1 MLDNQYSR
9 VIRWVNRAQ
18 SMSAGGKYSDAIL
31 DVECARAELDDA
43 RQELLLCHKTGSER
57 KKIPA
62 TVLAITTALCAVF
75 FMASPL
81 QVALLPT
88 DVVLEQNY
96 AVSPNSLMSLR
107 ERDPLSE
114 IKAETATEEE
124 KKVLLAGDLASNDLE
139 LDSGKQ
145 LSEDDV
151 YRLIEVGRN
160 ALQKSEDALVLDF
173 N

>member
-43 RQELLLCHKTGSER
+43 RQELLLCHKAGSER

-62 TVLAITTALCAVF
+62 PALAVVTALCAVF
-75 FMASPL
+75 FMATPL
-81 QVALLPT
+81 QIALLPA
-88 DVVLEQNY
+88 DVISVQNSAELGNSQREFGAENLTGENTKSVHMQGHKNVFFTGDVSSDNLE
-96 AVSPNSLMSLR
+96 
-107 ERDPLSE
+107 
-114 IKAETATEEE
+114 I
-124 KKVLLAGDLASNDLE
+124 
-139 LDSGKQ
+139 DSDEQ
-145 LSEDDV
+145 LSEHDV

-160 ALQKSEDALVLDF
+160 ALQKGDGALVLDF

>member
-43 RQELLLCHKTGSER
+43 RQELLLCHKAGSER
-57 KKIPA
+57 KKIPTPA
-62 TVLAITTALCAVF
+62 LAAITAICAVF

-81 QVALLPT
+81 QIALLPT
-88 DVVLEQNY
+88 DIAVQNFEDGASIQMGPGAEAATEQNMNVLF
-96 AVSPNSLMSLR
+96 AGELPSDTLGFESGEHLS
-107 ERDPLSE
+107 ERD
-114 IKAETATEEE
+114 
-124 KKVLLAGDLASNDLE
+124 
-139 LDSGKQ
+139 
-145 LSEDDV
+145 V
-151 YRLIEVGRN
+151 YHLIEVGRN
-160 ALQKSEDALVLDF
+160 ALQKGEGTLVLDF